1 MTATANT
8 PGLATAADVLVR
20 DYMAVVPN
28 EHVLI
33 TADTAGD
40 LTVYQAIM
48 TAAEQ
53 TGANAVML
61 VLPQLPFQGRLADPY
76 VTPPLVGA
84 VLAAD
89 VWIDLT
95 FPYLAGSELYDQA
108 MQSKRIRYLLG
119 ADMSAGGLVR
129 LFARVDLDRYH
140 AVHTGF
146 DKLID
151 DAVGK
156 LVRITDGGGTDVEFR
171 LAKRPYEKPRR
182 AEQPGAYLV
191 PGACTLFP
199 EVDSVRGEIQVG
211 SMFHEYYT
219 PLSAPMTLQVDG
231 KINAIRGG
239 GNERIVAD
247 RALRRAGGGDYGYII
262 HFTHGIHPAARV
274 TGKSFIEDM
283 RSIGNDAI
291 GMGLPWWEPGGGEN
305 HPDGVLYMQTI
316 ELDGQMIVE
325 GGTIVGP
332 PALAKLAA
340 ELVPTFG

>member
-1 MTATANT
+1 MTANT
-8 PGLATAADVLVR
+8 PGLPMAAEILVR
-20 DYMAVVPN
+20 DYMAIVAD

-40 LTVYQAIM
+40 PAVYQALM
-48 TAAEQ
+48 NAAEQ
-53 TGANAVML
+53 AGAQAAIL

-76 VTPPLVGA
+76 VTPPLAAA
-84 VLAAD
+84 VLATD

-95 FPYLAGSELYDQA
+95 FPYLAGSQLYDQA
-108 MQSKRIRYLLG
+108 METKHVRYLLG
-119 ADMSAGGLVR
+119 ADMTAAGLVR
-129 LFARVDLDRYH
+129 LFGRVDLDRYH
-140 AVHTGF
+140 AVHSAF

-151 DAVGK
+151 EATGK
-156 LVRITDGGGTDVEFR
+156 LVRITDSASTDVQFR
-171 LAKRPYEKPRR
+171 LAKRPYDKPRR

-199 EVDSVRGEIQVG
+199 EVDSVQGDIQVG

-219 PLSAPMTLQVDG
+219 ALSTPMTLRVEG
-231 KINAIRGG
+231 KIQAIHGG

-274 TGKSFIEDM
+274 TGQSFIEDM

-316 ELDGQMIVE
+316 EVDGELIVE
-325 GGTIVGP
+325 YGSIVGP

-340 ELVPTFG
+340 ELVPIVG